1 MKEIEL
7 YFLLEKPIA
16 GAEPSPLPAELA
28 GQSIEA
34 SLWSKEEKEKL
45 RQHTAYLRRTFPVEK
60 DAVETFLQAYRTAIQ
75 VPHIIGIANPTART
89 AHHIRWAEKIF
100 SDGLEDIARQTP
112 PLHLW
117 TGLVPVEV
125 ELSLTD
131 LLRDRL
137 STLWLRT
144 AGYEQFSL
152 PNLAHPIK
160 DLRETGW
167 VHSLFEILFD
177 WMYHEKRAFAAGDA
191 IEIPERGRYLVEDFM
206 PGVLALIEWR
216 EENGLH

>member
-1 MKEIEL
+1 MKKIEL
-7 YFLLEKPIA
+7 YLLLEKPIPN
-16 GAEPSPLPAELA
+16 AEPSPLPTDLA
-28 GQSIEA
+28 KQTIEA
-34 SLWSKEEKEKL
+34 SFWSEEEKEKL
-45 RQHTAYLRRTFPVEK
+45 RRHAAYLIKAFPIQK
-60 DAVETFLQAYRTAIQ
+60 DAVETFLEAYRAVVQI
-75 VPHIIGIANPTART
+75 PHVIGIANPIART
-89 AHHIRWAEKIF
+89 AHHIHWAKKIF

-177 WMYHEKRAFAAGDA
+177 WMYHEKRALIPGDA
-191 IEIPERGRYLVEDFM
+191 IEIPQRGRYLVDDFM
-206 PGVLALIEWR
+206 PGVLALIEWK